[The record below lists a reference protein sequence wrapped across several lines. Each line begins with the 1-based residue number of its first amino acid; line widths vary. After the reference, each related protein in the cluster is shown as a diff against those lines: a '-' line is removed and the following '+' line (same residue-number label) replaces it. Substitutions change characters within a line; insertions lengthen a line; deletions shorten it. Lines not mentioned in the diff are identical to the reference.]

1 MAQKKFNPI
10 EAANPTVLT
19 VIDTMVDNRM
29 ARMNENYAA
38 IFVSNTDVVYRRFFH
53 TLEEFKAY
61 VTMSKQSRSKS
72 RLVAYY
78 QRSEE
83 AV

>member
-1 MAQKKFNPI
+1 MAKMKVDPI
-10 EAANPTVLT
+10 KQANPTILK
-19 VIDTMVDNRM
+19 VIDEMVDNRM

-53 TLEEFKAY
+53 TIEEFRAY
-61 VTMSKQSRSKS
+61 TTMSKQSRSKS

-78 QRSEE
+78 QRSAET
-83 AV
+83 V